1 MEIRGTKNA
10 VGNTFPKHPVA
21 AGRVYPASTMPTAQE
36 QFEYITRTVDV
47 ALPEGSLLEQLERGI
62 PLRVKL
68 GIDPTAP
75 DVTLG
80 WAVVFDLLKRFQEM
94 GHTAVLILG
103 DFTAQVG
110 DPTDKSATRQR
121 LSADEVN
128 SYIDAFLPTVQSLL
142 LPERLEIRRNSE
154 WLGAMDMADVLEMTA
169 QVTVSRLMDR
179 EDFSKRWRENEPI
192 SLIEFM
198 YPLLQGTDSV
208 AINADVEIGGNDQ
221 LLNLFMGRDLQEKAG
236 QAGQSVATVPLLVGT
251 DGVHKMSQS
260 LGNYISVR
268 DSANDMFGKTMSI
281 PDELMPQ
288 WFRLAAGATRD
299 EVSAVELGLRE
310 DTLHPGETKRRLSR
324 AVVERYHGSDAAR
337 NAEESFNTVFRAK
350 GVPDDIPTVHLEA
363 MESVW
368 LPALLCGAGL
378 TKSNGEARRL
388 IAQGAV
394 KVDGARIDHETVQ
407 YADVVNHVIQVG
419 KRRFVRP
426 ISITNGTEQAGQQ

>member
-1 MEIRGTKNA
+1 
-10 VGNTFPKHPVA
+10 
-21 AGRVYPASTMPTAQE
+21 MPSPSH

-47 ALPEGSLLEQLERGI
+47 TLPEGALLAQLEREE

-68 GIDPTAP
+68 GIDPTAA

-80 WAVVFDLLKRFQEM
+80 WAVVFDLLRRFQEM

-110 DPTDKSATRQR
+110 DPTDKSATRRR

-128 SYIDAFLPTVQSLL
+128 GYIDAFLPTVKSLL
-142 LPERLEIRRNSE
+142 LPEPLEIRRNSE

-179 EDFSKRWRENEPI
+179 EDFAKRWRENEPI

-221 LLNLFMGRDLQEKAG
+221 LLNLFMGRDLQHKAG
-236 QAGQSVATVPLLVGT
+236 QPGQSVATVPLLVGT

-260 LGNYISVR
+260 LDNYISVR

-281 PDELMPQ
+281 PDEAMPQ
-288 WFRLAAGATRD
+288 WFRLAAGATRED
-299 EVSAVELGLRE
+299 VDDITRGLT
-310 DTLHPGETKRRLSR
+310 DATMHPGKAKRRLAR
-324 AVVERYHGSDAAR
+324 AVAGRYHGPEAAQM
-337 NAEESFNTVFRAK
+337 AERTFDTVFRSK
-350 GVPDDIPTVHLEA
+350 GVPDDIPTVPLE
-363 MESVW
+363 ETDSVW
-368 LPALLCGAGL
+368 LPALLSHAGL
-378 TKSNGEARRL
+378 TTSNGEARRL

-394 KVDGARIDHETVQ
+394 KVDGVRIDAETMDYGDLV
-407 YADVVNHVIQVG
+407 DRVLQVG
-419 KRRFVRP
+419 KRRFVRFGR
-426 ISITNGTEQAGQQ
+426 SAGTVGGDPEGDE

>member
-1 MEIRGTKNA
+1 
-10 VGNTFPKHPVA
+10 
-21 AGRVYPASTMPTAQE
+21 MPTPSE

-47 ALPEGSLLEQLERGI
+47 TLPEGALLAQLERNK

-80 WAVVFDLLKRFQEM
+80 WAVVFDLLRRFQEM

-110 DPTDKSATRQR
+110 DPTDKTATRKR
-121 LSADEVN
+121 LSPDEVN
-128 SYIDAFLPTVQSLL
+128 GYIDAFLPTVRSLL
-142 LPERLEIRRNSE
+142 LPDPLEIRRNSE

-179 EDFSKRWRENEPI
+179 EDFAKRWKDNEPI

-208 AINADVEIGGNDQ
+208 AIHADVEIGGNDQ
-221 LLNLFMGRDLQEKAG
+221 LLNLFMGRDLQQKSG
-236 QAGQSVATVPLLVGT
+236 QPGQSVATVPLLVGT

-268 DSANDMFGKTMSI
+268 DEASDMFGKTMSI
-281 PDELMPQ
+281 PDALMPQ
-288 WFRLAAGATRD
+288 WFRLSAGATRA
-299 EVSAVELGLRE
+299 EVADVERGLR
-310 DTLHPGETKRRLSR
+310 DGTLHPGEAKRTLAR
-324 AVVERYHGSDAAR
+324 AVVERHHGEDAAHR
-337 NAEESFNTVFRAK
+337 AEEAFNTVFRSK
-350 GVPDDIPTVHLEA
+350 GVPDDIPTIPLDA
-363 MESVW
+363 TESVW
-368 LPALLCGAGL
+368 LPGLLCGTGL

-394 KVDGARIDHETVQ
+394 KVDGIRIEDETIDRTALVGR
-407 YADVVNHVIQVG
+407 VIQVG
-419 KRRFVRP
+419 KRRFVRVTTSTTSGP
-426 ISITNGTEQAGQQ
+426 KTTGHET

>member
-1 MEIRGTKNA
+1 
-10 VGNTFPKHPVA
+10 
-21 AGRVYPASTMPTAQE
+21 MPSPSQ

-47 ALPEGSLLEQLERGI
+47 TLPEGALLAQLEGEK

-68 GIDPTAP
+68 GIDPTAA

-80 WAVVFDLLKRFQEM
+80 WAVVFDLLRRFQEM

-110 DPTDKSATRQR
+110 DPTDKSATRKR

-128 SYIDAFLPTVQSLL
+128 DYIEQFLPTVKSLL
-142 LPERLEIRRNSE
+142 LPEPLEIRRNSE

-169 QVTVSRLMDR
+169 KVTVSRLMDR
-179 EDFSKRWRENEPI
+179 EDFAKRWRENEPI

-208 AINADVEIGGNDQ
+208 AVNADVEIGGNDQ

-236 QAGQSVATVPLLVGT
+236 QPGQSVATVPLLVGT

-268 DSANDMFGKTMSI
+268 DTASEMFGKTMSI

-288 WFRLAAGATRD
+288 WFRLAAGAPRT
-299 EVSAVELGLRE
+299 EVDTVSRGLA
-310 DTLHPGETKRRLSR
+310 DGTLHPGDTKRRLAR
-324 AVVERYHGSDAAR
+324 AVVERYHGEEAGPAAE
-337 NAEESFNTVFRAK
+337 NTFNTMFRAK
-350 GVPDDIPTVHLEA
+350 GVPDEVPSIGLAPTDP
-363 MESVW
+363 VW
-368 LPALLCGAGL
+368 LPGLISDAGL
-378 TKSNGEARRL
+378 ARSNSEARRL
-388 IAQGAV
+388 LSQGAV
-394 KVDGARIDHETVQ
+394 KIDGTRIIEESVARDTLTGAVL
-407 YADVVNHVIQVG
+407 QVG
-419 KRRFVRP
+419 KRRFIKLIDEDGDPGENQR
-426 ISITNGTEQAGQQ
+426 

>member
-1 MEIRGTKNA
+1 
-10 VGNTFPKHPVA
+10 
-21 AGRVYPASTMPTAQE
+21 MPTPSE

-47 ALPEGSLLEQLERGI
+47 TLPEGDLLTQLERET

-80 WAVVFDLLKRFQEM
+80 WAVVFDLLRRFQEM

-110 DPTDKSATRQR
+110 DPTDTSATRRR
-121 LSADEVN
+121 LSSEEVN
-128 SYIDAFLPTVQSLL
+128 GYIESLLPTVESLL

-179 EDFSKRWRENEPI
+179 EDFARRWRENEPI

-221 LLNLFMGRDLQEKAG
+221 LLNLLMGRDLQQKAG
-236 QAGQSVATVPLLVGT
+236 QPGQSVVTVPLLVGT

-268 DSANDMFGKTMSI
+268 DNPTDMFGKTMSI

-288 WFRLAAGATRD
+288 WFRLAAGASAR
-299 EVSAVELGLRE
+299 EVADIERGL
-310 DTLHPGETKRRLSR
+310 TSGSLHPGDTKRCLAR
-324 AVVERYHGSDAAR
+324 AIAHRYHGAEAAR
-337 NAEESFNTVFRAK
+337 DAEETFNTVFRSK
-350 GVPDDIPTVHLEA
+350 GIPDDIPVVVLDSTSA
-363 MESVW
+363 VW
-368 LPALLCGAGL
+368 LPALLCDAGL

-388 IAQGAV
+388 IGQGAV
-394 KVDGARIDHETVQ
+394 KVDGARIDDETTDYEAIVGQ
-407 YADVVNHVIQVG
+407 VIQVG
-419 KRRFVRP
+419 KRRFVRVEASTP
-426 ISITNGTEQAGQQ
+426 DSSTKNEV

>member
-1 MEIRGTKNA
+1 
-10 VGNTFPKHPVA
+10 
-21 AGRVYPASTMPTAQE
+21 MPTPSE

-47 ALPEGSLLEQLERGI
+47 TLPEGDLLTQLERET

-80 WAVVFDLLKRFQEM
+80 WAVVFDLLRRFQEM

-110 DPTDKSATRQR
+110 DPTDTSATRRR
-121 LSADEVN
+121 LSSEEVN
-128 SYIDAFLPTVQSLL
+128 GYIESLLPTVESLL

-179 EDFSKRWRENEPI
+179 EDFARRWRENEPI

-221 LLNLFMGRDLQEKAG
+221 LLNLLMGRDLQQKAG
-236 QAGQSVATVPLLVGT
+236 QPGQSVVTVPLLVGT

-268 DSANDMFGKTMSI
+268 DNPTDMFGKTMSI

-288 WFRLAAGATRD
+288 WFRLAAGASAR
-299 EVSAVELGLRE
+299 EVADNERGL
-310 DTLHPGETKRRLSR
+310 TSGSLHPGDTKRCLAR
-324 AVVERYHGSDAAR
+324 AIAHRYHGAEAAR
-337 NAEESFNTVFRAK
+337 DAEETFNTVFRSK
-350 GVPDDIPTVHLEA
+350 GIPDDIPVVVLDSTSA
-363 MESVW
+363 VW
-368 LPALLCGAGL
+368 LPALLCDAGL

-388 IAQGAV
+388 IGQGAV
-394 KVDGARIDHETVQ
+394 KVDGARIDDETTDYKAIVGQ
-407 YADVVNHVIQVG
+407 VIQVG
-419 KRRFVRP
+419 KRRFVRVEASTP
-426 ISITNGTEQAGQQ
+426 DSSTKNEV

>member
-1 MEIRGTKNA
+1 
-10 VGNTFPKHPVA
+10 
-21 AGRVYPASTMPTAQE
+21 MPTPSE
-36 QFEYITRTVDV
+36 QLEYITRTVDV
-47 ALPEGSLLEQLERGI
+47 TLPEGALLTQLERGT

-68 GIDPTAP
+68 GVDPTAP

-80 WAVVFDLLKRFQEM
+80 WAVVFDLLRRFQEM
-94 GHTAVLILG
+94 GHTAVLIIG

-121 LSADEVN
+121 QSSEEVDD
-128 SYIDAFLPTVQSLL
+128 YIRTLLPTLESLL

-179 EDFSKRWRENEPI
+179 EDFAKRWRENEPI

-221 LLNLFMGRDLQEKAG
+221 LLNLLMGRDLQQKSG
-236 QAGQSVATVPLLVGT
+236 QPGQSVATVPLLVGT

-268 DSANDMFGKTMSI
+268 DNADDMFGKTMSI
-281 PDELMPQ
+281 PDGLMAQ
-288 WFRLAAGATRD
+288 WFRLAAGATAQEIAD
-299 EVSAVELGLRE
+299 IQHGL
-310 DTLHPGETKRRLSR
+310 DDGSLHPGDTKRRLAR
-324 AVVERYHGSDAAR
+324 AIVDRYHGAEAAHDAEDA
-337 NAEESFNTVFRAK
+337 FNTVFRSK
-350 GVPDDIPTVHLEA
+350 GVPDEIPTARLE
-363 MESVW
+363 STDTVW
-368 LPALLCGAGL
+368 LPALLCEAGL

-394 KVDGARIDHETVQ
+394 KVDGVRIDDETVARAALVDQ
-407 YADVVNHVIQVG
+407 VVQVG
-419 KRRFVRP
+419 KRRFLRFEA
-426 ISITNGTEQAGQQ
+426 SATTGTANREA

>member
-1 MEIRGTKNA
+1 
-10 VGNTFPKHPVA
+10 
-21 AGRVYPASTMPTAQE
+21 MPTPSE

-47 ALPEGSLLEQLERGI
+47 TLPEGDLLTQLERET

-80 WAVVFDLLKRFQEM
+80 WAVVFDLLRRFQEM

-110 DPTDKSATRQR
+110 DPTDTSATRRR
-121 LSADEVN
+121 LSSEEVN
-128 SYIDAFLPTVQSLL
+128 GYIESLLPTVESLL

-179 EDFSKRWRENEPI
+179 EDFARRWRENEPI

-221 LLNLFMGRDLQEKAG
+221 LLNLLMGRDLQQKAG
-236 QAGQSVATVPLLVGT
+236 QPGQSVVTVPLLVGT

-268 DSANDMFGKTMSI
+268 DNPTDMFGKTMSI

-288 WFRLAAGATRD
+288 WFRLAAGASAR
-299 EVSAVELGLRE
+299 EVADIERGL
-310 DTLHPGETKRRLSR
+310 TSGSLHPGDTKRCLAR
-324 AVVERYHGSDAAR
+324 AIAHRYHGAEAAR
-337 NAEESFNTVFRAK
+337 DAEETFNTVFRSK
-350 GVPDDIPTVHLEA
+350 GIPDDIPVVVLDSTSA
-363 MESVW
+363 VW
-368 LPALLCGAGL
+368 LPALLCDAGL
-378 TKSNGEARRL
+378 AKSNGEARRL
-388 IAQGAV
+388 IGQGAV
-394 KVDGARIDHETVQ
+394 KVDGARIDDETTDYKAIVGQ
-407 YADVVNHVIQVG
+407 VIQVG
-419 KRRFVRP
+419 KRRFVRVEASTP
-426 ISITNGTEQAGQQ
+426 DSSTKNEV

>member
-1 MEIRGTKNA
+1 
-10 VGNTFPKHPVA
+10 
-21 AGRVYPASTMPTAQE
+21 MPTPSE
-36 QFEYITRTVDV
+36 QLEYITRTVDV
-47 ALPEGSLLEQLERGI
+47 TLPEGALLTQLERGT

-80 WAVVFDLLKRFQEM
+80 WAVVFDLLRRFQEM

-110 DPTDKSATRQR
+110 DPTDKSATRRR
-121 LSADEVN
+121 LSSKEVN
-128 SYIDAFLPTVQSLL
+128 GHIETLLPTVESLL

-179 EDFSKRWRENEPI
+179 EDFAKRWRENEPI

-221 LLNLFMGRDLQEKAG
+221 LLNLLMGRDLQQKAG

-268 DSANDMFGKTMSI
+268 DNANDMFGKTMSI

-288 WFRLAAGATRD
+288 WFRLAARATAGD
-299 EVSAVELGLRE
+299 LADIEHGLH
-310 DTLHPGETKRRLSR
+310 DGSLHPGDTKRRLAR
-324 AVVERYHGSDAAR
+324 AIVDRYHGGEAAHG
-337 NAEESFNTVFRAK
+337 AEEAFNTVFRSK
-350 GVPDDIPTVHLEA
+350 GVPNDIPIVILKSTSA
-363 MESVW
+363 VW
-368 LPALLCGAGL
+368 LPALLCDAGL

-394 KVDGARIDHETVQ
+394 KVNGVRIDDETVDA
-407 YADVVNHVIQVG
+407 ADLIDQVLQVG
-419 KRRFVRP
+419 KRRFLRLEAP
-426 ISITNGTEQAGQQ
+426 ATTGTWEQEV

>member
-1 MEIRGTKNA
+1 
-10 VGNTFPKHPVA
+10 
-21 AGRVYPASTMPTAQE
+21 MPTPSE
-36 QFEYITRTVDV
+36 QLEYITRTVDV
-47 ALPEGSLLEQLERGI
+47 TLPEGALLTQLERGT

-80 WAVVFDLLKRFQEM
+80 WAVVFDLLRRFQEM

-110 DPTDKSATRQR
+110 DPTDKSATRRR
-121 LSADEVN
+121 LSSKEVN
-128 SYIDAFLPTVQSLL
+128 GHIETLLPTVESLL

-154 WLGAMDMADVLEMTA
+154 WLGAMAMADVLEMTA

-179 EDFSKRWRENEPI
+179 EDFAKRWRENEPI

-221 LLNLFMGRDLQEKAG
+221 LLNLLMGRDLQQKAG

-260 LGNYISVR
+260 LGNYISVK
-268 DSANDMFGKTMSI
+268 DNAADMFGKTMSI

-288 WFRLAAGATRD
+288 WFRLAAGATARD
-299 EVSAVELGLRE
+299 LADIEHGLE
-310 DTLHPGETKRRLSR
+310 DGSLHPGDTKRRLAR
-324 AVVERYHGSDAAR
+324 AIVDRYHGGEAAHGAEDA
-337 NAEESFNTVFRAK
+337 FNTVFRYK
-350 GVPDDIPTVHLEA
+350 GVPDDIPIVHLESTDA
-363 MESVW
+363 VW
-368 LPALLCGAGL
+368 LPALLCESGM

-394 KVDGARIDHETVQ
+394 KVDGVRIDQETLDHKEIVGQ
-407 YADVVNHVIQVG
+407 VIQVG
-419 KRRFVRP
+419 KRRFVRLVGSTP
-426 ISITNGTEQAGQQ
+426 ASRSDQEV

>member
-1 MEIRGTKNA
+1 
-10 VGNTFPKHPVA
+10 
-21 AGRVYPASTMPTAQE
+21 
-36 QFEYITRTVDV
+36 
-47 ALPEGSLLEQLERGI
+47 
-62 PLRVKL
+62 
-68 GIDPTAP
+68 
-75 DVTLG
+75 
-80 WAVVFDLLKRFQEM
+80 
-94 GHTAVLILG
+94 
-103 DFTAQVG
+103 
-110 DPTDKSATRQR
+110 
-121 LSADEVN
+121 
-128 SYIDAFLPTVQSLL
+128 
-142 LPERLEIRRNSE
+142 
-154 WLGAMDMADVLEMTA
+154 
-169 QVTVSRLMDR
+169 
-179 EDFSKRWRENEPI
+179 
-192 SLIEFM
+192 M

-350 GVPDDIPTVHLEA
+350 GVPEDIPTVQLEDTG
-363 MESVW
+363 SVW

-394 KVDGARIDHETVQ
+394 KIDGTRIDDETVDH
-407 YADVVNHVIQVG
+407 ADVVDHVIQVG
-419 KRRFVRP
+419 KRRFLRATA
-426 ISITNGTEQAGQQ
+426 SGGASTGTIEVDG

>member
-1 MEIRGTKNA
+1 
-10 VGNTFPKHPVA
+10 
-21 AGRVYPASTMPTAQE
+21 MPTPSE

-47 ALPEGSLLEQLERGI
+47 TLPEDALLTQLERGT

-68 GIDPTAP
+68 GVDPTAP

-80 WAVVFDLLKRFQEM
+80 WAVVFDLLRRFQEM
-94 GHTAVLILG
+94 GHTAVLIIG

-110 DPTDKSATRQR
+110 DPTDKSATRRRQ
-121 LSADEVN
+121 SPEEVDQ
-128 SYIDAFLPTVQSLL
+128 YIETLLPTVESLL
-142 LPERLEIRRNSE
+142 LPDRLEIRRNSE

-179 EDFSKRWRENEPI
+179 EDFAKRWRENEPI

-221 LLNLFMGRDLQEKAG
+221 LLNLLMGRDLQQKAG
-236 QAGQSVATVPLLVGT
+236 QPGQSVATVPLLIGT

-268 DSANDMFGKTMSI
+268 DNAADMFGKTMSI

-288 WFRLAAGATRD
+288 WFRLAAGATSRELAD
-299 EVSAVELGLRE
+299 VEHGL
-310 DTLHPGETKRRLSR
+310 DDGSLHPGDTKRRLAR
-324 AVVERYHGSDAAR
+324 AIVDRYHGAEAGHG
-337 NAEESFNTVFRAK
+337 AEETFNTVFRSK
-350 GVPDDIPTVHLEA
+350 GVPDDIPAVRLE
-363 MESVW
+363 STDTIW
-368 LPALLCGAGL
+368 LPALLCDAGL

-394 KVDGARIDHETVQ
+394 KVNGVRIEDETIDHKEIVDQ
-407 YADVVNHVIQVG
+407 VIQVG
-419 KRRFVRP
+419 KRRFVRLVASSP
-426 ISITNGTEQAGQQ
+426 ASTSKQEG